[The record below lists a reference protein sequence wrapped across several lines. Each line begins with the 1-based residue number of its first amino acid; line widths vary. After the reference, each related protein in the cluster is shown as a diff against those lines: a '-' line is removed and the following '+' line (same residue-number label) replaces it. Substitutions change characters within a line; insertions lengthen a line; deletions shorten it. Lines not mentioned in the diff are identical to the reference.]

1 MAVGHEGTILVS
13 VLGSGVRGVCSLWVW
28 ACLGVRGLRALRGGC
43 LWGMGHGAA
52 RLGGRGAVLLGPIL
66 VSVNG
71 FGIVRGVVLGGARV
85 VAWRAWQACRCG
97 WSECGTRLSRPCAM
111 ATGLLQQGPILV
123 SVRGDM
129 WWQLQGSN
137 GVWRAG
143 WAP

>member
-1 MAVGHEGTILVS
+1 M
-13 VLGSGVRGVCSLWVW
+13 
-28 ACLGVRGLRALRGGC
+28 
-43 LWGMGHGAA
+43 
-52 RLGGRGAVLLGPIL
+52 

-71 FGIVRGVVLGGARV
+71 FGIVGCVVLGCARV

-97 WSECGTRLSRPCAM
+97 WSECGTGLSQPYAM